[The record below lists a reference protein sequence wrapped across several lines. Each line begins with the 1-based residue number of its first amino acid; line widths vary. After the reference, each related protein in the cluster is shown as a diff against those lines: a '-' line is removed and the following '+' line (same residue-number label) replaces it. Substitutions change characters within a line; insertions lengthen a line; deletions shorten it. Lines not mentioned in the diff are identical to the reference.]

1 MTVLKAEDR
10 PKWCGQCVF
19 GHQSSCGNAVFSVAG
34 RCSIRRD
41 SSRMV
46 SAASSMMR
54 FWMPETVTLAQW
66 PVIVTVWETLVRWLH
81 QQTLQYRMTPVS
93 P

>member
-1 MTVLKAEDR
+1 
-10 PKWCGQCVF
+10 
-19 GHQSSCGNAVFSVAG
+19 
-34 RCSIRRD
+34 
-41 SSRMV
+41 MV